1 MPLMEAKMTSIVHAR
16 AFDDARPL
24 FPVPA
29 VSGTD
34 VLLRDERAGDVPA
47 RERLLDAA
55 FGPARFLKTCERL
68 RAGRRAA
75 EGLSLVAEHD
85 GELVGTVRLW
95 HVDAGGVPALLL
107 GPIAVAGHLRSAGI
121 GRKLMAE
128 SLFRAVCRG
137 HGAVLL
143 VGDAPYYERFG
154 FTRTLT
160 KALVM
165 PGPVEEDRFL
175 GLELEPHALAGAR
188 GLVTGTGTRILSR
201 PKALA
206 ALAVAA

>member
-1 MPLMEAKMTSIVHAR
+1 MPLTEAKMTSIVHAR
-16 AFDDARPL
+16 AFDDVRPL

-68 RAGRRAA
+68 RANRRAA
-75 EGLSLVAEHD
+75 ESLSLVAEHG

-95 HVDAGGVPALLL
+95 HIEASGTPALLL

-137 HGAVLL
+137 HGAILL

-154 FTRTLT
+154 FSRSLTR
-160 KALVM
+160 KLVM
-165 PGPVEEDRFL
+165 PGPVEEERFL
-175 GLELEPHALAGAR
+175 GLELQPGALAQAR
-188 GLVTGTGTRILSR
+188 GLVCATGERIVTH
-201 PKALA
+201 PA
-206 ALAVAA
+206 ASVAATS